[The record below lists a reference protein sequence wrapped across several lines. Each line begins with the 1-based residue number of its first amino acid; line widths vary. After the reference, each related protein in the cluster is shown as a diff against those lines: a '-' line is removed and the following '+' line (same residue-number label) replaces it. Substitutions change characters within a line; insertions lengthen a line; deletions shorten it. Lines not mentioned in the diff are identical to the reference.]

1 MTRRGMV
8 IDLKK
13 CATCYNCI
21 VACKQEHFLPP
32 KVFWNR
38 ILISE
43 SGKFPKVTK
52 NAYPIMCNHCKEA
65 SCVKVCP
72 TGATH
77 QREDGIVEIITS
89 KCVGCRS
96 CVVACP
102 YQQRTYLAHDDK
114 EYFPGQGFTPLEL
127 IGKQLYPLQKGTVIK
142 CNFCA
147 ERVDQGI
154 KKGLKP
160 GMDREATPACVIAC
174 PCGARYFGDLDD
186 PESEVSEL
194 IREKKAVQLHPGQG
208 TDPSVYYIAGIE
220 EAPVVTIYFGMSVYD
235 TSPELTFK
243 RGAKEPW
250 RTE

>member
-8 IDLKK
+8 IDLKR
-13 CATCYNCI
+13 CATCYNCV

-32 KVFWNR
+32 RVYWNR

-52 NAYPIMCNHCKEA
+52 NAYPILCNHCKEA
-65 SCVKVCP
+65 SCAKVCP

-77 QREDGIVEIITS
+77 QREDGIVEIITN

-102 YQQRTYLAHDDK
+102 YQMRTYYDHDDK

-127 IGKQLYPLQKGTVIK
+127 IGKKLYPFQKGTVIK

-160 GMDREATPACVIAC
+160 GVDREATPACVIAC
-174 PCGARYFGDLDD
+174 PCDARYFGDLDD
-186 PESEVSEL
+186 PESEVSKL
-194 IREKKAVQLHPGQG
+194 IREKGAVQLHPGHG
-208 TDPSVYYIAGIE
+208 TDPSVYYIGGIE
-220 EAPVVTIYFGMSVYD
+220 EAPVVTKYFGISVYD

-243 RGAKEPW
+243 KGAIEPG
-250 RTE
+250 RNG